1 MNFARFVYPGVPGP
15 RIPRIAEITDVN
27 PPTNGDNGV
36 FRMVYSMMINNKIPL
51 AMYKSLKTGLT
62 ICIADVSDPIVSCHF
77 AIATEVF
84 TDNGLPEAVSHLVLM
99 GSEDYPY
106 KNLLTR
112 WSHKC
117 YSLDAEIHTFQDY
130 TCYSMRT
137 SETEGFFSLLPV
149 YLDHILYPTLSEAAY
164 IINVHHITKYGDNGG
179 TFYFD
184 TRTKELDGEYV
195 TYTELMKAMYPES
208 CGYSSIVQ
216 GTSNYISEYLVLE
229 DIRQYHEEYYR
240 PENLTVL
247 IVGQVDHTKVL
258 DMLLPLEEKI
268 ISKGDRGEFK
278 RPWQTPIKPLTKSI
292 DVEFQYPCYS
302 CTGAYIRIAW
312 QGPPIYKMYDYFSF
326 CLISQYLTDTTE
338 GVLQKEFAKEQI
350 FYEYYFHEF
359 STSALS
365 LMFSNVPGSKVPLVK
380 ESVIKVLKHTTDVG
394 IELKRMKIIIRRY
407 IIKILNDLENNP
419 HNTIANGL
427 FKHMLY
433 GKSLKDLNH
442 RLNIIHYLKIL
453 ENESKSYWY
462 NLYKK
467 YFVETPMV
475 VVKGTPSHE
484 MLKIFSG
491 EERKRK
497 IDRMREFGMLGLA
510 RNDILLSQAISE
522 NVFLLL
528 MTIFFFKSHI
538 PDEVLESIPVP
549 DINSIVFRHIKNYS
563 TETLEQHP
571 ELDVKLLPLFT
582 YIENTDTMFIYM
594 FVVMDTT
601 SISNV
606 CKKYIPLLLELIM
619 ESPVKRDDQL
629 IPYKEVID
637 ELKADTVLATTQISL
652 HKPMAFSY
660 KSSSVYLILTFEY
673 EKYEKGVKWIKELLY
688 DTVLTVD
695 RLKEVATNK
704 LNSIAQLK
712 TEGERVTDD
721 LMKIA
726 LYNED
731 SNPYMFSLLQQEEF
745 LIDILQRLDN
755 DVDQKEIMAN
765 IESSRKV
772 LTLSENMV
780 LYMTLNIM
788 KLIHKVPN
796 VYAPWKTFFSDVTV
810 AEGKTNNKVN
820 ITNDWTLLSSTNH
833 IAISRCIVG
842 LENETNAFFLR
853 AHPCINDYRN
863 PDLPALLVCLMYLD
877 QMDGPLSL
885 LIRHSERAR
894 DYEFFVSLHEGL
906 LYLAINDATD
916 LVGAYTKAKKNTEN
930 RMFGQWTDIFCES
943 AKSLTIFQL
952 VRMKNAIGNRANE
965 SLRCCRGLPLDYC
978 VPLMRDIPTVTKDDM
993 SRVTVQYITPL
1004 FDPEACKTII
1014 VCHKSVISVINETFK
1029 GMHHSLNTY
1038 SNFKEAYLIL
1048 SKKT

>member
-1 MNFARFVYPGVPGP
+1 MNFARFVYPGVPGFRTP
-15 RIPRIAEITDVN
+15 RLAEITDVN
-27 PPTNGDNGV
+27 PPTNGI
-36 FRMVYSMMINNKIPL
+36 FRMVYSMMINDKIPL
-51 AMYKSLKTGLT
+51 AMYRSLKTGLT

-84 TDNGLPEAVSHLVLM
+84 TDDGLPEAVSHLVLM

-137 SETEGFFSLLPV
+137 SETKGFFSLLPV

-195 TYTELMKAMYPES
+195 TYTELMKAMYPEN

-247 IVGQVDHTKVL
+247 IVGQVDHTKIL
-258 DMLLPLEEKI
+258 DTLLPLEEKI

-312 QGPPIYKMYDYFSF
+312 QGPSINKLYDYFGF

-350 FYEYYFHEF
+350 SYEYYFHEF

-365 LMFSNVPGSKVPLVK
+365 LMFPNVPGSKVPLVK
-380 ESVIKVLKHTTDVG
+380 ESVMKVLKNTTDVG
-394 IELKRMKIIIRRY
+394 IELKRMRIIIRRY
-407 IIKILNDLENNP
+407 ITKILNDLENNP

-433 GKSLKDLNH
+433 GKALKELNH

-453 ENESKSYWY
+453 ENESKSYWF

-475 VVKGTPSHE
+475 VVKGTPSRE

-522 NVFLLL
+522 N
-528 MTIFFFKSHI
+528 SHI

-549 DINSIVFRHIKNYS
+549 DIDSIVFRHIENYS
-563 TETLEQHP
+563 TDSSEQHP
-571 ELDVKLLPLFT
+571 ELDAKLLPLFT
-582 YIENTDTMFIYM
+582 YLENADTIFIYM
-594 FVVMDTT
+594 FIVMDTT
-601 SISNV
+601 SISKV
-606 CKKYIPLLLELIM
+606 YKKYIPLLLELIM

-629 IPYKEVID
+629 IPYEEIID
-637 ELKADTVLATTQISL
+637 ELKADTALATTRISVQ
-652 HKPMAFSY
+652 KPMAFSY
-660 KSSSVYLILTFEY
+660 KSSSVYLMLQFEY
-673 EKYEKGVKWIKELLY
+673 EKYEKSVKWIKELLY
-688 DTVLTVD
+688 DTVLTID
-695 RLKEVATNK
+695 RLKEVAIKK
-704 LNSIAQLK
+704 LNDIAELK
-712 TEGERVTDD
+712 IEGERVAND

-726 LYNED
+726 LYNEGKI
-731 SNPYMFSLLQQEEF
+731 SFLKILLQQEEF
-745 LIDILQRLDN
+745 LTDILKRLDN
-755 DVDQKEIMAN
+755 DVDQKEIMTN
-765 IESSRKV
+765 IESSRKI
-772 LTLSENMV
+772 LTLPENIV
-780 LYMTLNIM
+780 LYMTVNIM
-788 KLIHKVPN
+788 RLIRTVPN
-796 VYAPWKTFFSDVTV
+796 VYAPWKTFFPDVTV
-810 AEGKTNNKVN
+810 AEGKTNNKLN
-820 ITNDWTLLSSTNH
+820 MTNDWTLLTSTND
-833 IAISRCIVG
+833 IAISKCIVG

-853 AHPCINDYRN
+853 AHPCINDYRS

-906 LYLAINDATD
+906 LYLAINDAAD
-916 LVGAYTKAKKNTEN
+916 LIGAYAKAKKNTEN
-930 RMFGQWTDIFCES
+930 RMSGQWTDIFCES
-943 AKSLTIFQL
+943 AKSLMIFQL
-952 VRMKNAIGNRANE
+952 MRMKNAIGNRANE

-978 VPLMRDIPTVTKDDM
+978 VPLMRDIPAITKEDM
-993 SRVTVQYITPL
+993 SRVTVKYITPL

-1014 VCHKSVISVINETFK
+1014 VCHKSGISAISEAFK
-1029 GMHHSLNTY
+1029 GIHHNFNTY
-1038 SNFKEAYLIL
+1038 MDVNV
-1048 SKKT
+1048 